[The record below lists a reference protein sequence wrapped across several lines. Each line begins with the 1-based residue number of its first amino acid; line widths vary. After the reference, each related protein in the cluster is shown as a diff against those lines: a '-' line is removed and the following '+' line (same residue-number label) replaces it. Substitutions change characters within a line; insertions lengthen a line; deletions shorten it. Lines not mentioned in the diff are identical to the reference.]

1 MQKLQIIGKLTA
13 DPVRKATQ
21 SGKELATFTVAVNE
35 KHGDKDDATF
45 YACTAW
51 ERKAAP
57 ILTYLH
63 KGDKVYVE
71 GKVKARA
78 YKTQSGEERASLDVT
93 VDTCEFLSLKPRG
106 DANDTGMNDG
116 GRMTVVEDAELP
128 F

>member
-13 DPVRKATQ
+13 DPVRKVTQ
-21 SGKELATFTVAVNE
+21 TGKELATFTVAVNE
-35 KHGDKDDATF
+35 KHGEKDDATF
-45 YACTAW
+45 YSCTAW
-51 ERKAAP
+51 ERKAGP

-106 DANDTGMNDG
+106 DAYDTGLRDSG
-116 GRMTVVEDAELP
+116 MTVVNDDEVP